1 MNNSKMELTLK
12 DALFYLLLSTIIFI
26 VTIYAFQGVV
36 NFAKGKIDDYN
47 CQQMNALLKESSNKE
62 NYDKYQ
68 DLLNLLKYSNAI
80 DEDNRLTIKPER
92 NDYYWVWNEKYNE
105 ISCEKYNDI
114 ITIADVESKDYNPW
128 LDDKEI
134 NKVLINRQG
143 IIFDGYYLIYTK
155 YDVDPLKMITNDE
168 IYDKYFVNYSK
179 ISKLYKKLLDF
190 YYKNE
195 NIYLCDFSGNDIV
208 WYENNNGILNI
219 VNSSIHN
226 EDIDNV
232 IVLNGTKTIPS
243 FAFKNYKKIRKIH
256 LPDTVTSVAD
266 DAFIDCD
273 ELETIYHSYN
283 EYDVKQLRSFLF

>member
-1 MNNSKMELTLK
+1 MKDSKMELTFK
-12 DALFYLLLSTIIFI
+12 DALFYLLLASVIFV
-26 VTIYAFQGVV
+26 VTIYAFQGIV
-36 NFAKGKIDDYN
+36 NYAKGKIDNYN
-47 CQQMNALLKESSNKE
+47 SQQINTLLKESSTQNS
-62 NYDKYQ
+62 YDKYQ
-68 DLLNLLKYSNAI
+68 DLLDLLKYSNAL

-92 NDYYWVWNEKYNE
+92 EGYYWVWNEKYNE
-105 ISCEKYNDI
+105 ISCEKYDDI

-143 IIFDGYYLIYTK
+143 IIFGGYYLIYTK
-155 YDVDPLKMITNDE
+155 YDIDPLKMITNDE

-179 ISKLYKKLLDF
+179 LSKLYKKLIDY

-195 NIYLCDFSGNDIV
+195 NIYLCDFKDNEIV
-208 WYENNNGILNI
+208 WYENNNGILKL
-219 VNSSIHN
+219 VNSSLYN

-232 IVLNGTKTIPS
+232 IVLNGTKTIPKL
-243 FAFKNYKKIRKIH
+243 AFKNYKKIRKIH
-256 LPDTVTSVAD
+256 LPTTLISVDD

-273 ELETIYHSYN
+273 GLETIYHSYN